1 MQLCTPQG
9 TCFTPASGTWYSL
22 ELRDLASLLPSC
34 QPQYLA
40 PTFLPSAQSRAL
52 WGCLE
57 QSEGSPLVP
66 LHWELGSPSGRSHG
80 LPVLVPQ
87 IFERETRR
95 EKILEARHREM
106 RLKEKGK
113 AEGRDDELRD
123 EPPVLNLE
131 ELVTK
136 AEEEFFDIIFT
147 ELKKKEAEAM
157 KKQPKSVGAF
167 AGAQGGLGGREP
179 RGPGCLPADFLG
191 SPEQVAPPG
200 RPSFV
205 RLANGES
212 DSLPPGEF

>member
-1 MQLCTPQG
+1 MTWFPRICPALQQVCDEALFCLRVEDNGCFIACGSQLGTTTLLEVSNGLCTLQRNEKNM
-9 TCFTPASGTWYSL
+9 AS
-22 ELRDLASLLPSC
+22 A
-34 QPQYLA
+34 
-40 PTFLPSAQSRAL
+40 
-52 WGCLE
+52 
-57 QSEGSPLVP
+57 
-66 LHWELGSPSGRSHG
+66 
-80 LPVLVPQ
+80 

-157 KKQPKSVGAF
+157 KKQPKSLKQPSQDTDEEV
-167 AGAQGGLGGREP
+167 QGEEEAEEERGDGEGEEGGSGESPALGGQP
-179 RGPGCLPADFLG
+179 
-191 SPEQVAPPG
+191 
-200 RPSFV
+200 
-205 RLANGES
+205 
-212 DSLPPGEF
+212 

>member
-1 MQLCTPQG
+1 M
-9 TCFTPASGTWYSL
+9 

-40 PTFLPSAQSRAL
+40 PAFLPSAQSRAL

-66 LHWELGSPSGRSHG
+66 FRWELGSPSGRSHG

-136 AEEEFFDIIFT
+136 AEEEFFDIIFM

-157 KKQPKSVGAF
+157 KKQPKSVGALRRGSGW
-167 AGAQGGLGGREP
+167 AGREGATGP
-179 RGPGCLPADFLG
+179 RLPAC
-191 SPEQVAPPG
+191 
-200 RPSFV
+200 
-205 RLANGES
+205 
-212 DSLPPGEF
+212 